1 MSSQPKFDSRKATPW
16 DSKEELTP
24 MEAFLK
30 QHHLAH
36 YEERHRIV
44 ADSGEAEMINSFAP
58 AKCPYCGR
66 NTNLLL
72 NIDKHRRVWY
82 NEIGDEDEEIQDKQ
96 RRIRGYKNKRKG
108 DARQESQRASKSNN
122 AHI

>member
-1 MSSQPKFDSRKATPW
+1 MSSRPKFDSRKATPW

-66 NTNLLL
+66 KPFHFKKSGFTKEPL
-72 NIDKHRRVWY
+72 NNSAIF
-82 NEIGDEDEEIQDKQ
+82 
-96 RRIRGYKNKRKG
+96 
-108 DARQESQRASKSNN
+108 SQAFL
-122 AHI
+122 